1 MYVQAEITHGRV
13 AMLATLGWLVP
24 DTRTTIGAV
33 ADSSVANALFGH
45 SSFDFG
51 AEALRNP
58 IVAAQALGPQFFGEL
73 IVIAAAIELYR
84 SAYSLTLAD
93 PLFTTQTLIG
103 TLVTCAA
110 TTASS
115 TVDGHCTTQ
124 H

>member
-1 MYVQAEITHGRV
+1 MRHDVLQQATLFNSSSPFCLCEQAEITHGRV

-33 ADSSVANALFGH
+33 ADSSVASALFGH

-58 IVAAQALGPQFFGEL
+58 ILAAQALGPQFFGEL

-84 SAYSLTLAD
+84 SALHY
-93 PLFTTQTLIG
+93 
-103 TLVTCAA
+103 
-110 TTASS
+110 
-115 TVDGHCTTQ
+115 
-124 H
+124 